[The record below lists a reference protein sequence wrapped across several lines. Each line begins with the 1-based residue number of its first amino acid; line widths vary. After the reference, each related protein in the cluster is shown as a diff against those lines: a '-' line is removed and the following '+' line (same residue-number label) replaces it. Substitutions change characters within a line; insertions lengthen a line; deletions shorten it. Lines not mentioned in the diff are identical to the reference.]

1 MEPNNSQFSI
11 LNSQFKKFSTL
22 NSQLIS
28 VAIVDDHKVVVEGLE
43 RLINESGIAKVI
55 GKAYTA
61 AACWS
66 VLAEQTPDV
75 LLLDVGLP
83 DGNGAD
89 LCPEIKQRYPDL
101 HILMLT
107 SYAEYAVI
115 TQSLENG
122 AAGYVLKNA
131 MAEEILEGIQVVAS
145 GKRFLCEEV
154 DLLLKNR
161 SDNAV
166 VLTRQERKLLGLVVE
181 GCSNAEIADRM
192 CLGYETIK
200 SYRKNLILKLNA
212 HNTALLVKMAIE
224 QKLV

>member
-1 MEPNNSQFSI
+1 
-11 LNSQFKKFSTL
+11 
-22 NSQLIS
+22 
-28 VAIVDDHKVVVEGLE
+28 
-43 RLINESGIAKVI
+43 
-55 GKAYTA
+55 
-61 AACWS
+61 
-66 VLAEQTPDV
+66 
-75 LLLDVGLP
+75 
-83 DGNGAD
+83 
-89 LCPEIKQRYPDL
+89 
-101 HILMLT
+101 MLT

-115 TQSLENG
+115 TQSLESG

-145 GKRFLCEEV
+145 GKHFLCEEV

-161 SDNAV
+161 SSNAV

-181 GCSNAEIADRM
+181 GCSNVEIADRM